1 MRKNLNGNEDDLGD
15 FNIELDGDED
25 FFKDLPEE
33 SKKCSKKHVSAN
45 EKLLGFSENVKTR
58 AKFRQIKAELQGF
71 SELEG
76 L

>member
-1 MRKNLNGNEDDLGD
+1 MND
-15 FNIELDGDED
+15 FNIELNDED

-33 SKKCSKKHVSAN
+33 SKKCSKKNVSAN
-45 EKLLGFSENVKTR
+45 EKPQGFSEEVKTR
-58 AKFRQIKAELQGF
+58 VKFRQIKAELQGF